1 MAVQRL
7 SFLSVQLGLVLAG
20 TTLLSA
26 QLNEA
31 QSKVAWLIHTIV
43 ATNVVTST
51 KTNSAYYR
59 AEALVPGNRAHFA
72 CGCASRI
79 LPPSRCLLPK

>member
-7 SFLSVQLGLVLAG
+7 SFLSVQFGLVLAG

-31 QSKVAWLIHTIV
+31 QSKAVWLIHTIV
-43 ATNVVTST
+43 ATSVVTST
-51 KTNSAYYR
+51 KTNSAGYYR
-59 AEALVPGNRAHFA
+59 AEALVPGNRAPFA
-72 CGCASRI
+72 CGFTSRI
-79 LPPSRCLLPK
+79 SRCLLPK